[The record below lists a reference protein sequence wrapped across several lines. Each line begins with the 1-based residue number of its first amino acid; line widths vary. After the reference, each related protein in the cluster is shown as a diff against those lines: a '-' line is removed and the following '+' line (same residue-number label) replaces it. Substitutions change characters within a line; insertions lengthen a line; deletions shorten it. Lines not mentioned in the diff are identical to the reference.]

1 MILENWIIVNYSYL
15 GASLIISK
23 WSLKACCSFSVFDVG
38 EILYYKEWSSWNDD
52 KKKRQLLKAGYRLVF
67 RWGCASS
74 FSVGESWKQGS
85 DKRAK
90 GWDTL
95 IMSPVMINCILF
107 KFFNYNM
114 LYVLQCDRFGKHSI
128 NAWIKYKQ
136 VHISYMF
143 YHEYHSMVYQIK
155 VITKTE

>member
-1 MILENWIIVNYSYL
+1 MFSIFCWWIISHIHVHLLWMILENKIIVNYSYL

-23 WSLKACCSFSVFDVG
+23 WSLKACCFFSVFDVG

-52 KKKRQLLKAGYRLVF
+52 KKKRLLNTGYWLVF

-85 DKRAK
+85 DERAK

-95 IMSPVMINCILF
+95 IMSPIMINSYKLV
-107 KFFNYNM
+107 FFLNFLTITCN
-114 LYVLQCDRFGKHSI
+114 
-128 NAWIKYKQ
+128 
-136 VHISYMF
+136 MF
-143 YHEYHSMVYQIK
+143 YDATVLAS
-155 VITKTE
+155 TA